1 VNLISILLVDDHE
14 LVRSGIARLI
24 ADQPDM
30 KVIGEVSSGEEAL
43 QFIFHSLP
51 AIIIMDAGM
60 PGIGGIETT
69 RVILDKLPSAR
80 VIAMSS
86 VASGVIPA
94 QMLRAGAQAFIT
106 SGPAW
111 GRCSRRYGWCIAVSA
126 TSPLRW
132 PRRWAGSI
140 QSTW

>member
-1 VNLISILLVDDHE
+1 VVRDYIDYKNKNFNVSLSSVDLISILLVDDHE

-60 PGIGGIETT
+60 PGIGGI
-69 RVILDKLPSAR
+69 
-80 VIAMSS
+80 
-86 VASGVIPA
+86 
-94 QMLRAGAQAFIT
+94 
-106 SGPAW
+106 
-111 GRCSRRYGWCIAVSA
+111 
-126 TSPLRW
+126 
-132 PRRWAGSI
+132 
-140 QSTW
+140 

>member
-1 VNLISILLVDDHE
+1 MNLISILLVDDHE

-60 PGIGGIETT
+60 PGIGVGRRGPRAHPETGGESL
-69 RVILDKLPSAR
+69 I
-80 VIAMSS
+80 
-86 VASGVIPA
+86 
-94 QMLRAGAQAFIT
+94 F
-106 SGPAW
+106 
-111 GRCSRRYGWCIAVSA
+111 
-126 TSPLRW
+126 
-132 PRRWAGSI
+132 
-140 QSTW
+140 